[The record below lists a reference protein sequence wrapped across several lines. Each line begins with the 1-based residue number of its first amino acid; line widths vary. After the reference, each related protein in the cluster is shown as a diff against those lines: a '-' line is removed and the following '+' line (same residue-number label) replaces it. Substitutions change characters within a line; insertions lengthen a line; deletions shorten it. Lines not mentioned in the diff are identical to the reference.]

1 MSVKQI
7 VRQCVPVVC
16 EFLETWRLRDCVM
29 SDKNF
34 HVRWDSAALA
44 SLRARIQSFEWPREI
59 ADSGWR
65 YGL

>member
-1 MSVKQI
+1 
-7 VRQCVPVVC
+7 
-16 EFLETWRLRDCVM
+16 M